1 MSAPLRIVSLAAL
14 LAFATWAVGWT
25 GVPLIAF
32 LWGAWRRE
40 ERRSPMEAGIAA
52 TAGWAYLLIFAA
64 FRAPVLAVAERMG
77 GLAGVPGAAIVLVSL
92 VFAFGLAW
100 SAAEVARG
108 LMLLA
113 VRQRTAD

>member
-1 MSAPLRIVSLAAL
+1 MSSPVRILSLAL
-14 LAFATWAVGWT
+14 VLGFATWAVGWT

-40 ERRSPMEAGIAA
+40 ERRAPVEAGIAA
-52 TAGWAYLLIFAA
+52 SSAWACLLVLAA
-64 FRAPVLAVAERMG
+64 FRAPVFMVVERMG
-77 GLAGVPGAAIVLVSL
+77 GLAGVPGAAIVMVMLA
-92 VFAFGLAW
+92 FAFGLAW

-108 LMLLA
+108 LMLVA